1 MGRKVLTELLHMIA
15 GLMAAVA
22 MTAGAAWAY
31 PLGATVI
38 WACGIFAMVAT
49 ALMGIGP
56 LRRAA
61 RADRGGGEGP
71 A

>member
-1 MGRKVLTELLHMIA
+1 MGRQVLTELFHL
-15 GLMAAVA
+15 GLGLLAALA
-22 MTAGAAWAY
+22 MTAAAAWSY
-31 PLGATVI
+31 PLGRNVI
-38 WACGIFAMVAT
+38 WGCGIFAMVAT

-61 RADRGGGEGP
+61 ARDRNG